1 MRLTGICQAAVT
13 QEETLGS
20 ATYSYGCSA
29 RWEGRQRVEV
39 TASDT
44 RADHFLR
51 TSAVQSNQTTSSGYD
66 LLGLRQHIAH
76 PTSPT
81 VPHEQPA

>member
-1 MRLTGICQAAVT
+1 M
-13 QEETLGS
+13 
-20 ATYSYGCSA
+20 
-29 RWEGRQRVEV
+29 EV